1 MVNRRT
7 GCFPSAYLGAVH
19 PMPST
24 GINGQLKAALAIA
37 YFQNR
42 GQKFGRKIQNMKSLC
57 RGRFF
62 IGVGLHNQS
71 CDHEKSG
78 LRNNYHCVLIVSL
91 SVGRQI
97 FRAISFVWS
106 IIAKPLFSGSVC
118 IVVCI

>member
-1 MVNRRT
+1 MVNSRT

-42 GQKFGRKIQNMKSLC
+42 APKFGKKIQNMKSVC
-57 RGRFF
+57 HGRFF

-71 CDHEKSG
+71 CDHEKSEKQLPLCLNCLPVCG
-78 LRNNYHCVLIVSL
+78 AADFPRN
-91 SVGRQI
+91 
-97 FRAISFVWS
+97 
-106 IIAKPLFSGSVC
+106 
-118 IVVCI
+118 

>member
-1 MVNRRT
+1 MVNSRT
-7 GCFPSAYLGAVH
+7 GCFSSAYLGAVH

-24 GINGQLKAALAIA
+24 CINGQLKAALTTAFFHKRA
-37 YFQNR
+37 P
-42 GQKFGRKIQNMKSLC
+42 KFGKKIQNIKSLC
-57 RGRFF
+57 HGRFF

-106 IIAKPLFSGSVC
+106 IIAKPLFSGSFC